1 MNFMPR
7 GSFMTFRQKWIGW
20 DSYIIQYTW
29 SLFIW
34 SHFVQSGII
43 MIWIYW
49 CGPRPSLG
57 GTPKSLRNGTD
68 IGDTEGDFVARG
80 ERDGWK
86 LGDNAFWDSMSWA
99 IGDWLALTGTNLLPM
114 DGWFLMVKLLGL
126 ETLLELSSSLS
137 FEISLKTWAKFW
149 YWGCQSSK

>member
-1 MNFMPR
+1 MPR
-7 GSFMTFRQKWIGW
+7 GSFMTFRQKKIDWEC
-20 DSYIIQYTW
+20 YIIQYTW

-43 MIWIYW
+43 MIWIFYW

-99 IGDWLALTGTNLLPM
+99 MGDWLALTGTNLLPM
-114 DGWFLMVKLLGL
+114 EGWFLMVKLLGL
-126 ETLLELSSSLS
+126 ETLLALSSSLS